1 MRITVPGDKSLT
13 QRALILAGL
22 ASGESRLRG
31 LLYGGDAAS
40 TRSALVA
47 LGVDVPE
54 IPADG
59 GEIVVRGV
67 GLDGLKEPAGALDLG
82 NSGTGTRLLMGV
94 LAGSGRSATLTGDAS
109 LRSRPMRRVTEPLTA
124 MGAGFDFLEDDG
136 RLPVTVRGR
145 RPLAPIDWESPVAS
159 AQVKSAILLAG
170 LVGGAYALVTE
181 PRKSRDHTERMLTAL
196 GARVISHA
204 VAGGWRVELRDPPA
218 RIHALDFDVPGDFSS
233 AAFPIALAALGGVAG
248 GGSLTV
254 ERVGLNPTR
263 TAFLGVLERMG
274 ASVTVEPE
282 GVGGADGEEGDGTAG
297 AGEPVGSVTVRASEL
312 HGTDVLP
319 EEVPRL
325 IDELPLVAVLGARAQ
340 GVTRIRAAEEL
351 RAKES
356 DRIAAM
362 VANLRAL
369 GVRVEEY
376 EDGLEVEG
384 ADRPLLGTVLTRADH
399 RIAMAFGVL
408 SALPG
413 NRVEIDDPG
422 AADVSFPGFW
432 ELIRG
437 IASGGAT
444 GGATR

>member
-94 LAGSGRSATLTGDAS
+94 LAGSGRSATLTGDES

-124 MGAGFDFLEDDG
+124 MGAGFDFLEADG

-145 RPLAPIDWESPVAS
+145 RPLSPIDWESPVAS

-204 VAGGWRVELRDPPA
+204 VAGGWRVELRDPPS
-218 RIHALDFDVPGDFSS
+218 RIDALDFEVPGDFSS
-233 AAFPIALAALGGVAG
+233 AAFPIALAALGGVEG
-248 GGSLTV
+248 RGSLTV

-274 ASVTVEPE
+274 ASVTVE
-282 GVGGADGEEGDGTAG
+282 ADGPGGDDT
-297 AGEPVGSVTVRASEL
+297 GEPMGSVTVHASEL
-312 HGTDVLP
+312 SGTDVLP

-362 VANLRAL
+362 VSNLRAL
-369 GVRVEEY
+369 GVSVEEY

-384 ADRPLLGTVLTRADH
+384 SDRPLRGTVLTRADH

-408 SALPG
+408 AALPG

-422 AADVSFPGFW
+422 AAGVSFPGFW
-432 ELIRG
+432 ELMGG
-437 IASGGAT
+437 IASGGVT
-444 GGATR
+444 G